1 MSAVVQQAGL
11 ATGRQM
17 VLMATIGLHAL
28 VIAVLMTMKIRPD
41 PVPDI
46 PRLKVNVLARTPVQ
60 PPLEPQRLRDADLK
74 DATPVALP
82 RNPPVFPTV
91 ANTVTLPTP
100 DTRAW
105 QVAEV
110 PVTTAGSGSVVA
122 APAPTELRFEAVKS
136 TDDYYPAT
144 SLRLQEEGV
153 AIVRVCVGPDGR
165 LSGAPVV
172 ESGSGSRR
180 LDAAAVAWT
189 REALRFTPATRE
201 GRPVAACKGFRVRF
215 NIN

>member
-28 VIAVLMTMKIRPD
+28 VIAVMMTIKIRPD

-46 PRLKVNVLARTPVQ
+46 PRLKVDVLTRTTVQ
-60 PPLEPQRLRDADLK
+60 PPPEPQRLRDPEMRNF
-74 DATPVALP
+74 TPVDLP
-82 RNPPVFPTV
+82 PNPPVFPRVATTV
-91 ANTVTLPTP
+91 APP
-100 DTRAW
+100 PADTRSW
-105 QVAEV
+105 QVPDV
-110 PVTTAGSGSVVA
+110 PATSGGSSGAVT
-122 APAPTELRFEAVKS
+122 APAPTELRFEAVRS
-136 TDDYYPAT
+136 TNEYYPAT

-153 AIVRVCVGPDGR
+153 AIVRVCVGPDGQ

-215 NIN
+215 NLN

>member
-28 VIAVLMTMKIRPD
+28 VIAVMMTIKIRPD

-46 PRLKVNVLARTPVQ
+46 PRLKVSVLARTTVQ
-60 PPLEPQRLRDADLK
+60 PPPEPQRLRDPEMRTSA
-74 DATPVALP
+74 PVDLP
-82 RNPPVFPTV
+82 RYTPVFPQV
-91 ANTVTLPTP
+91 ATTASLPP
-100 DTRAW
+100 ADTRAW
-105 QVAEV
+105 VV
-110 PVTTAGSGSVVA
+110 PDVPATSGGSGATEAV
-122 APAPTELRFEAVKS
+122 PAPTELRFEAVKS

-189 REALRFTPATRE
+189 REALRFMPATRE

-215 NIN
+215 SLD